1 MSVISFLSTTTLPE
15 FVDLVRREWTESP
28 QMVDS
33 PVIEAFLNFP
43 IEDHT
48 GNTRLFEEID
58 VETYANEKPE
68 GAPAVNAVQAK
79 GYSKLLTLT
88 RFAKQVKITYEMRTD
103 NKYEQ
108 VTSRLTGLM
117 HMCPKR
123 MELDLT
129 HRLTFAD
136 AVSYVNLDGSTV
148 DTTVGD
154 GLAVISGVHTLTGSS
169 LTYSNRVPGNPQFSR
184 GGLAAAER
192 IANNN
197 ILSNLGERRKLN
209 FNTILTGDD
218 PDVVNEV
225 RILLESMS
233 DPTYNNSGVTNVYRT
248 KYRHLVIPQLAS
260 TAAGALDDTKR
271 RRWFLAALNGSPESS
286 WQAYISIKEQPT
298 LKTPAPGNN
307 LENGETDDWTFGVR
321 ARYGIVV
328 VTGRGIIMSTGNG
341 D

>member
-1 MSVISFLSTTTLPE
+1 MTLISQLSTLTLPQ
-15 FVDLVRREWTESP
+15 FTDLVRREWLETP

-33 PVIEAFLNFP
+33 PVKDAFMEFP

-48 GNTRLFEEID
+48 GDTRKFDEID
-58 VETYANEKPE
+58 VETYADEKPE
-68 GAPAVNAVQAK
+68 GAPAVNANVVK
-79 GYSKLLTLT
+79 GYEKVMTLT
-88 RFAKQVKITYEMRTD
+88 RFAKQISITHEMRVY
-103 NKYEQ
+103 NKYEA
-108 VTSRLTGLM
+108 VKSRLISLM

-136 AVSYVNLDGSTV
+136 ATSYVNRDGSTV

-154 GLAVISGVHTLTGSS
+154 GLAVISSVHTLTGSA
-169 LTYSNRVPGNPQFSR
+169 LTYSNVVPANPQFSR

-197 ILSNLGERRKLN
+197 ILSNMGERRTMN
-209 FNTILTGDD
+209 FNTIITGDD

-225 RILLESMS
+225 KILLESMG
-233 DPTYNNSGVTNVYRT
+233 DATYNNASVKNVYKD
-248 KYRHLVIPQLAS
+248 KYKHLIVPQLAS
-260 TAAGALDDTKR
+260 TATGALDDTKR
-271 RRWFLAALNGSPESS
+271 RRWFLAALNGDASNS

-307 LENGETDDWTFGVR
+307 LENGETDDWIYGTRGTW
-321 ARYGIVV
+321 GIVV

-341 D
+341 A